1 MNPYTDFPSNIE
13 GIIKRRLR
21 KGKYARRC
29 EWFRQNLGVLI
40 VVGTLLVYAFTQ

>member
-29 EWFRQNLGVLI
+29 ELARKWLGVVI
-40 VVGTLLVYAFTQ
+40 VVGALLVYVITQ